1 MSVLSIQS
9 GVSYGRVGNRAA
21 VFALERL
28 GHDVWPIDTV
38 NYSNHPAY
46 GSYKGGVY
54 HAADVAEIIDEIEKR
69 GGFPRCRAV
78 LSGMLG
84 AIETGVV
91 TLDAVER
98 IKRENPE
105 ALYALDPVFGDD
117 PKGIYVPPPFVAF
130 YRDNAL
136 PAADIATP
144 NAFEAAVLTE
154 RAIGSVG
161 AAAVAARELVARGPA
176 IVVVTGVRHDRSV
189 SAVLATRD
197 SAWQATTPWID
208 GPTHGAGDLFAALFL
223 GQILSGIEPA
233 EALAR
238 ATSSV
243 YAVLR
248 RQAAAGV
255 DALPLAVAQDELV
268 EASVR
273 ADLAK
278 LG

>member
-28 GHDVWPIDTV
+28 GHEVWPIDTV

-54 HAADVAEIIDEIEKR
+54 HAADIAEIVDEIEKR
-69 GGFPRCRAV
+69 GAFPRCRAV
-78 LSGMLG
+78 LSGLLG
-84 AIETGVV
+84 GIDTGAV
-91 TLDAVER
+91 TLDAVAR
-98 IKRENPE
+98 IKRANPD
-105 ALYALDPVFGDD
+105 ALYALDPVFGDE
-117 PKGIYVPPPFVAF
+117 PKGIYVPPAFVGF

-144 NAFEAAVLTE
+144 NAFEAATLVE
-154 RAIGSVG
+154 RTIGSVG
-161 AAAVAARELVARGPA
+161 AAAAAARDLVARGPA
-176 IVVVTGVRHDRSV
+176 IAVVTGVRHDDSV

-208 GPTHGAGDLFAALFL
+208 GPAHGAGDLFAALFL

-248 RQAAAGV
+248 RQAASGA
-255 DALPLAVAQDELV
+255 DALPLAAAQDELV
-268 EASVR
+268 QASVR

>member
-28 GHDVWPIDTV
+28 GHEVWPVDTV

-54 HAADVAEIIDEIEKR
+54 HAADIAEIVDEIEKR
-69 GGFPRCRAV
+69 GAFPRCRAV
-78 LSGMLG
+78 LSGLLG
-84 AIETGVV
+84 GIETGAV
-91 TLDAVER
+91 TLDAVAR
-98 IKRENPE
+98 VKRANPA
-105 ALYALDPVFGDD
+105 ALYALDPVFGDE
-117 PKGIYVPPPFVAF
+117 PKGLYVPESFVAF
-130 YRDNAL
+130 YRDDAL
-136 PAADIATP
+136 PRADIVTP
-144 NAFEAAVLTE
+144 NAFEAGELTG
-154 RAIGSVG
+154 RRVGSAG
-161 AAAVAARELVARGPA
+161 AAAAAARDLVGRGPA
-176 IVVVTGVRHDRSV
+176 IAVVTGVRHDGAV

-197 SAWQATTPWID
+197 SAWQATTPWIE
-208 GPTHGAGDLFAALFL
+208 GPAHGAGDLFAALFL
-223 GQILSGIEPA
+223 GQILSAIEPA

-243 YAVLR
+243 YGVLR
-248 RQAAAGV
+248 RQAETGA
-255 DALPLAVAQDELV
+255 DALPLAAAQDELV
-268 EASVR
+268 EASTR